1 MDVIA
6 NYIRLKLR
14 AGPHERKRFVIYTD
28 SIEDK
33 TDLMSYLMSQ
43 FPWGKLDGNTSID
56 VVYGVPYVTL
66 SDDVKVIQDC
76 CKYDHILFYKGKLNN
91 D

>member
-1 MDVIA
+1 MDAIV
-6 NYIRLKLR
+6 NYIGIKLR
-14 AGPHERKRFVIYTD
+14 ASPHVRKRFVIYTD
-28 SIEDK
+28 SIEDQTNLK
-33 TDLMSYLMSQ
+33 SYLMSQ

-56 VVYGVPYVTL
+56 VVYGVPYVML

>member
-1 MDVIA
+1 MDAIV
-6 NYIRLKLR
+6 NYIGIKLR
-14 AGPHERKRFVIYTD
+14 ASPHIRKRFVIYTN
-28 SIEDK
+28 SIEDLEK
-33 TDLMSYLMSQ
+33 LKSCIRTQ
-43 FPWGKLDGNTSID
+43 FPWEKLDDNTSID
-56 VVYGVPYVTL
+56 VVYGVPYVML